1 MFFCP
6 VKIVETSSLNDI
18 GDLFKE
24 MGNNCLIV
32 TGKHSSKQNGSLNEL
47 KTVFENLGI
56 NYSVFDKVEPN
67 PSFKNIIEGVT
78 FAKNSIIPDFVVGL
92 GGGSPM
98 DAAKAIGVLLKN
110 PSYRVLDLYN
120 TDLGRDSI
128 SLVMIPTTAGTGSE
142 VTQYSVLTNESTN
155 IKKGFGSFGI
165 FPKIAILNPKY
176 QKVSPIK
183 LVIDTGMDVLS
194 HAVEAFLST
203 KATWYSDQIALKSI
217 KMVKDFLQKSIEGS
231 FEARNMMIRAS
242 TLAGIAIAQSG
253 TIMIH
258 AMGYPLTTFKG
269 IPHGRANALL
279 MPEVLNYL
287 SKYTDKVYAIFD
299 IFDSY
304 DGFALFVKKF
314 VEEKVELSEEEI
326 NEFSKLTIGAG
337 NLAITPTKVSL
348 YDVMELYSKI

>member
-6 VKIVETSSLNDI
+6 VRIIETSSLNEVKT
-18 GDLFKE
+18 LFRD
-24 MGNNCLIV
+24 MGNNCLII
-32 TGKHSSKQNGSLNEL
+32 TGRYSSKQNGSLNEL
-47 KTVFENLGI
+47 RSVFKDIGI
-56 NYSVFDKVEPN
+56 NFSIFDEVTPN

-78 FAKNSIIPDFVVGL
+78 FAKNSITPDFIVGL

-120 TDLGRDSI
+120 ADLERESI
-128 SLVMIPTTAGTGSE
+128 PLIMIPTTAGTGSE

-165 FPKIAILNPKY
+165 FPKVAILNPEY
-176 QKVSPIK
+176 QKDSPIK
-183 LVIDTGMDVLS
+183 LLIDTGMDVLS
-194 HAVEAFLST
+194 HAVEAFLSI
-203 KATWYSDQIALKSI
+203 KSNWYSDQVALKS
-217 KMVKDFLQKSIEGS
+217 MRLVKDYLQKSLEGS
-231 FEARNMMIRAS
+231 FEARKMMIRAS

-279 MPEVLNYL
+279 MPEVLRYL
-287 SKYTDKVYAIFD
+287 SKYTDKVYGIFD
-299 IFDSY
+299 IFGSIDEF
-304 DGFALFVKKF
+304 DFFIKKF
-314 VEEKVELSEEEI
+314 VEEKIKLSEEEV
-326 NEFSKLTIGAG
+326 EKFSNLTIEAS
-337 NLAITPTKVSL
+337 NMKVTPIKVSI
-348 YDVMELYSKI
+348 YDLRELYSKI